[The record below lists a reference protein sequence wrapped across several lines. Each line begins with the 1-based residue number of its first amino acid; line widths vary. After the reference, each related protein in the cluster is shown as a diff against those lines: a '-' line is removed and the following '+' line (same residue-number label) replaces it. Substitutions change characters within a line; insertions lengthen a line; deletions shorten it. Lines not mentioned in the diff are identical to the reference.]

1 MLQTLNKQTNMTFYQ
16 SEINRIKK
24 ICFSNERQLDA
35 VVRTKK
41 YIDNNLD
48 KDVNLVLLTNIGFA
62 SKFHLL
68 RLFKKYY
75 GMTPKQYM
83 TEKRIEKSAQ
93 NLKSGMTVT
102 ETCFSVGFD
111 CPSSFSTLF
120 KTKIGLT
127 PSEFQKRATFTKS
140 Y

>member
-1 MLQTLNKQTNMTFYQ
+1 MTFYQ
-16 SEINRIKK
+16 SEISRIKK

-35 VVRTKK
+35 VVKTKR
-41 YIDNNLD
+41 YIDNNLE
-48 KDVNLVLLTNIGFA
+48 KEINLILLTNIGYA

-75 GMTPKQYM
+75 GLTPKQYI
-83 TEKRIEKSAQ
+83 TDKRIEQSVK

-102 ETCFSVGFD
+102 ETCFSVGFV

-120 KTKIGLT
+120 KDKTGLT
-127 PSEFQKRATFTKS
+127 PTEYKKRATLTKS
-140 Y
+140 L

>member
-1 MLQTLNKQTNMTFYQ
+1 MTFYQ

-35 VVRTKK
+35 VIRTKK

-83 TEKRIEKSAQ
+83 TERRIEKSAQ
-93 NLKSGMTVT
+93 NLKSGMTVA

-120 KTKIGLT
+120 RTKIGLT

-140 Y
+140 F

>member
-1 MLQTLNKQTNMTFYQ
+1 MTFYQ

-93 NLKSGMTVT
+93 NLRSGMTVT

-120 KTKIGLT
+120 KAKIGLT

-140 Y
+140 F

>member
-1 MLQTLNKQTNMTFYQ
+1 MTYYQT
-16 SEINRIKK
+16 EINRIKK

-35 VVRTKK
+35 VVRTKRH
-41 YIDNNLD
+41 IDLNID
-48 KDVNLVLLTNIGFA
+48 KEVNLVLLTNIGFA

-75 GMTPKQYM
+75 GMTPKQYL
-83 TEKRIEKSAQ
+83 TEKRIEKSVQ
-93 NLKSGMTVT
+93 NLKSGMTVS

-120 KTKIGLT
+120 KAKIGLT
-127 PSEFQKRATFTKS
+127 PSEFQKRATFAKPF
-140 Y
+140 

>member
-1 MLQTLNKQTNMTFYQ
+1 MTFYQ

-83 TEKRIEKSAQ
+83 TEKRIEKSVQ

-120 KTKIGLT
+120 KAKIGLT